1 MTLIMYS
8 ENGMPGLINSDD
20 LPCTDGNPCAERLI
34 EIAAALERAGFEG
47 VRVRYAPVGNE
58 HSVITTSLLQNSF
71 GARLMGFFADYA
83 RKQKIIFSVD
93 VALQIASAIQESEV
107 QNDNR

>member
-34 EIAAALERAGFEG
+34 EIATALERAGFEG
-47 VRVRYAPVGNE
+47 VRVRCTPIGNE

-71 GARLMGFFADYA
+71 GARLMEFFADYA
-83 RKQKIIFSVD
+83 RKQKIIFSLD
-93 VALQIASAIQESEV
+93 AALVIAEEFRKHERETS
-107 QNDNR
+107 